1 MYIKHTHTTL
11 INEKNPIS
19 SNKPKRQDDAYTV
32 YKQCKKSTSDRC
44 PIHVFQLRTVCT
56 RHMHGPAADLGVNL
70 RDEVKQKAWG
80 SLGGGGAEGRGR
92 GGMLIRERW
101 RDRDYC
107 ALLYSTWLEKRSTPS
122 ILNPPVQHTNT
133 QTAHRE
139 QQIDTFFLIKGKGSG
154 LCAMPAHSKH

>member
-1 MYIKHTHTTL
+1 MKKKILYQAISQ
-11 INEKNPIS
+11 NEKKTPV
-19 SNKPKRQDDAYTV
+19 YTV
-32 YKQCKKSTSDRC
+32 YKQCKKSSSDRC
-44 PIHVFQLRTVCT
+44 PIHAFQLRTVCT
-56 RHMHGPAADLGVNL
+56 EHTGLGLTSAWTSEMRWNRRHEGP
-70 RDEVKQKAWG
+70 W
-80 SLGGGGAEGRGR
+80 GAEGRGR

-101 RDRDYC
+101 RDRNYC

-122 ILNPPVQHTNT
+122 ILNPPVLHTNT